1 MIGFVRESWSIIAEI
16 QHLSV
21 GSKRDLVAA
30 AIVKRLPLGERLVP
44 RTKKILDSTIELVY
58 HCTSTQL
65 KEVVMQLSIEP
76 NNGIPIYEQLVRQV
90 KYAVA
95 EGVVMPGQLVPSV
108 RELAKS
114 LAINPNTVQRA
125 YLELQSEEVIES
137 LRGRGMAVCA
147 GAKRRC
153 VSDRQML
160 LGERLSAVV
169 DEAIRSGLEPDRL
182 REMFDKAIKAA
193 LRSEGVSE

>member
-1 MIGFVRESWSIIAEI
+1 
-16 QHLSV
+16 
-21 GSKRDLVAA
+21 
-30 AIVKRLPLGERLVP
+30 
-44 RTKKILDSTIELVY
+44 
-58 HCTSTQL
+58 
-65 KEVVMQLSIEP
+65 MQLSIEP
-76 NNGIPIYEQLVRQV
+76 NNGIPIFEQLVRQV
-90 KYAVA
+90 KFAVA

-125 YLELQSEEVIES
+125 YLELQNEEVIES

-160 LGERLSAVV
+160 LGERLTAVV
-169 DEAIRSGLEPDRL
+169 DEAIRSGLEPVRL
-182 REMFDKAIKAA
+182 REMFDKAIKVA